1 MPETHGN
8 MFKIRQAVGAIV
20 SRDNHLLLV
29 HKTKI
34 NTRIGT
40 ENIDGE
46 WDFVKG
52 GIEDS
57 DVSPRDA
64 ILRELQE
71 ETGSTDFLII
81 KQFDEKI
88 KFKFPEKMKKKIGYD
103 RQETTMFLVEFTGA
117 NCDLAPV
124 DKEIADLQFIP
135 EKEVGD
141 KLTHED
147 TRSFF
152 MKNLSQ
158 QSTKRQDGKM
168 CDK

>member
-1 MPETHGN
+1 MKEVSPIF
-8 MFKIRQAVGAIV
+8 MIRQAVGAIIYK
-20 SRDNHLLLV
+20 DDYYLLV

-34 NTRIGT
+34 NTLSGFEKIV
-40 ENIDGE
+40 GE

-88 KFKFPEKMKKKIGYD
+88 KFKFPEKMKKKTGYE
-103 RQETTMFLVEFTGA
+103 RQETTMFLVEFTGSKF
-117 NCDLAPV
+117 DLAPV
-124 DKEIADLQFIP
+124 DEEIADLQFIP
-135 EKEVGD
+135 ENEVAG

-152 MKNLSQ
+152 MKKLSQ
-158 QSTKRQDGKM
+158 QSTK
-168 CDK
+168 

>member
-1 MPETHGN
+1 MLETDGN
-8 MFKIRQAVGAIV
+8 IFKIRQAVGAIV
-20 SRDNHLLLV
+20 YKEDHYLLV

-34 NTRIGT
+34 NTRTGT
-40 ENIDGE
+40 KKIDGE

-57 DVSPRDA
+57 DESPRHA

-71 ETGSTDFLII
+71 ETGSIDFSII

-88 KFKFPEKMKKKIGYD
+88 HFEFPEKMKKKIGYE
-103 RQETTMFLVEFTGA
+103 RQETTMFLVEFTGS
-117 NCDLAPV
+117 NCEFAPL
-124 DKEIADLQFIP
+124 DKEIAELQFIP